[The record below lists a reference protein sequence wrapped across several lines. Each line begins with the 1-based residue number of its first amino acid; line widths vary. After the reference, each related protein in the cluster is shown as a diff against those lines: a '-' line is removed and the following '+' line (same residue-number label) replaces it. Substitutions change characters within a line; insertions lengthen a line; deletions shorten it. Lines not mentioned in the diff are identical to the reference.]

1 MLVVEMFV
9 CHSRIVNTGSCGD
22 DLGTH
27 TIIES
32 RLETIILHARRRSVS
47 TRLR

>member
-9 CHSRIVNTGSCGD
+9 CHSRIADTGSCGD
-22 DLGTH
+22 DLRAH

-32 RLETIILHARRRSVS
+32 RSESSILHARRRSVS